1 MKESEGKAAICWR
14 IVKSVVDLARLMY
27 TEITYWFNMNRWKF
41 CENRQVS
48 SGQESNEARFC
59 EHRCWQ
65 TRKSTHN
72 KRCPRIPLVLLYFA
86 INLIFFT
93 FKENSQWCA
102 RRRSRRQQFRW
113 KWLNIEFSEVFNDQQ
128 TETLPLSDNMV
139 QFLRIWFCN
148 QESLSEGTKSWSLSW
163 LIDRRRLSEVD
174 TW

>member
-1 MKESEGKAAICWR
+1 MKESEGKEMTAIYWR
-14 IVKSVVDLARLMY
+14 IVKRVNSLARLMLRLLIDSIWLD
-27 TEITYWFNMNRWKF
+27 EIAKWALGRRAMKHVSVNNAAGTQQNMASDSLGFVVFCYKF
-41 CENRQVS
+41 D
-48 SGQESNEARFC
+48 
-59 EHRCWQ
+59 
-65 TRKSTHN
+65 
-72 KRCPRIPLVLLYFA
+72 
-86 INLIFFT
+86 FFI
-93 FKENSQWCA
+93 FKENWQWCA

-113 KWLNIEFSEVFNDQQ
+113 KWLNIEISEVFNDQQ